1 MTRTASAEPV
11 TATLDA
17 LVGALADEQRRYADL
32 LNLARQ
38 QGTLMT
44 THDLDGLDE
53 NSQRIG
59 AGLAAA
65 EEARIRR
72 ERLAAAV
79 MAEAGVTGPET
90 LSNWLTSQP
99 RPIRDRLVGP
109 VQAVR
114 RAAGELARANE
125 ANRRLANFCLDLV
138 EEEATLLRR
147 CLLED
152 PAGRYDRGAR
162 PTTNGQGGVLRRQA

>member
-1 MTRTASAEPV
+1 MTPTAPADSVTAS
-11 TATLDA
+11 LDA
-17 LVGALADEQRRYADL
+17 LVSALADEQRCYADL
-32 LNLARQ
+32 LDLARQ
-38 QGTLMT
+38 QGKLMT
-44 THDLDGLDE
+44 THDLDALDE
-53 NSQRIG
+53 NSRRMS

-65 EEARIRR
+65 EEARIGR
-72 ERLAAAV
+72 ERLAATV
-79 MAEAGVTGPET
+79 MAAAGATGPQT
-90 LSNWLTSQP
+90 LSQWLTTQP
-99 RPIRDRLVGP
+99 RPVRERLVGP
-109 VQAVR
+109 VQSVR